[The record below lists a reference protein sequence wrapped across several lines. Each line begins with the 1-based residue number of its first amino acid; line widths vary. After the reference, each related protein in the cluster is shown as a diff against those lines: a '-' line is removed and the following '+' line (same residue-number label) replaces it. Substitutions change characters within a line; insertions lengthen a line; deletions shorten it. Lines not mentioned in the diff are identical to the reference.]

1 MQVELRTV
9 NTDTAEVLR
18 GYVERRL
25 RFALGRIGEGIGPVS
40 VTVSRDARGQAT
52 CRISSNIAPFGDVG
66 VRETDPDLFIAID
79 RATGRVGRLFVRKLQ
94 RSREARTGRESVRV
108 AA

>member
-40 VTVSRDARGQAT
+40 VTVSRDARGEAT
-52 CRISSNIAPFGDVG
+52 CRISSNIVPFGHVG

-108 AA
+108 AV